1 MELLKTNGAFSLC
14 FRSALCFALT
24 VALVVS
30 VSADAGQSAC
40 RDRVEIGQTY
50 QHHFDPAK
58 YWYCETFGEPA
69 VEKDCPKG
77 MAYMHLLK
85 ECIPWAS
92 YQWKPLEDPP
102 TLA

>member
-1 MELLKTNGAFSLC
+1 TCFVLL
-14 FRSALCFALT
+14 
-24 VALVVS
+24 VAISVAK
-30 VSADAGQSAC
+30 VSADAGRSAC
-40 RDRVEIGQTY
+40 RNPVEIGQTY

-58 YWYCETFGEPA
+58 YWYCETLGVA
-69 VEKDCPKG
+69 AIEKDCPNG

-92 YQWKPLEDPP
+92 WQWKKLQNPP